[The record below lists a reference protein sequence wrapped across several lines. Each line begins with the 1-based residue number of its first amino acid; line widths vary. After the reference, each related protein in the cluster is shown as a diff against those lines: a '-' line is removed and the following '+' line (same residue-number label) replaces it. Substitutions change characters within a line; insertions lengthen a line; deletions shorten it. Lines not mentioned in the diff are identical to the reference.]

1 MLKLTRISKSEKVE
15 PGDSDG
21 QAVLYVE
28 DEDVNWE
35 VAELSLRSKFN
46 LTRAKTAQEAFGL
59 LATKTFDLI
68 LMDIQLMGSDFNGIE
83 ITQILKGRFDQ
94 AIPEYAQGITA
105 PNTKIIFVTA
115 YSARYGKKELI
126 EAGGDDLMTKPVD
139 FTRLSLVM
147 SRMMARGAYS
157 DPSNKNAP
165 PERRKVPRVDL
176 QMDFQMDC
184 QIELAESIFK
194 GAVSNISLGGAQ
206 VTLKEL
212 ESNHP
217 LKTGANVQ
225 LSFTTPWGKLV
236 ASAKIIELSE
246 ATSDLRLAFGYIPP
260 ASKELLEN
268 WLKQSNPS

>member
-1 MLKLTRISKSEKVE
+1 
-15 PGDSDG
+15 
-21 QAVLYVE
+21 
-28 DEDVNWE
+28 
-35 VAELSLRSKFN
+35 
-46 LTRAKTAQEAFGL
+46 
-59 LATKTFDLI
+59 
-68 LMDIQLMGSDFNGIE
+68 MGSDFNGIE

-184 QIELAESIFK
+184 QLELAESIFK
-194 GAVSNISLGGAQ
+194 AVSNISLGGAQ

-212 ESNHP
+212 DSNHP

-225 LSFTTPWGKLV
+225 LSFTTPWGKMV